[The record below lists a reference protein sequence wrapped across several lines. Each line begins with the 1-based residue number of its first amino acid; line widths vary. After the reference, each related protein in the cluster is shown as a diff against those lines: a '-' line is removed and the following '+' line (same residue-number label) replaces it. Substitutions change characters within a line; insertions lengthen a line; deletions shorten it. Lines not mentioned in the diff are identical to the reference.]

1 MQIFVSLASVVAAC
15 SVAADVV
22 AAPAALAA
30 DVAPHGE
37 HLSIEE
43 IRVVRQAVYE
53 NDALLYSPDRSPEWR
68 LLAVPRPLENLYKKH
83 PAAVSDVLQTI
94 MEGANPRDSS
104 LAAGYAFELFY
115 GPGTGIVCV
124 EFFDKKTYDAMD
136 KDWETSPREHWIQ
149 KLSEI
154 RKKKDEKEKRRK
166 DGCG

>member
-1 MQIFVSLASVVAAC
+1 MPRGAAS
-15 SVAADVV
+15 
-22 AAPAALAA
+22 AA

-53 NDALLYSPDRSPEWR
+53 NDELCFIR
-68 LLAVPRPLENLYKKH
+68 LTEAQNGGSWLFRGHFENLYKKH

-124 EFFDKKTYDAMD
+124 EFFD
-136 KDWETSPREHWIQ
+136 REAPTQWITG
-149 KLSEI
+149 
-154 RKKKDEKEKRRK
+154 KRVPASIGFRSLAK
-166 DGCG
+166 